1 MFCRQSISTADQAVL
16 DLKSL
21 KKKLDSISKALRSKI
36 DDGRAV
42 VKELVAQG
50 KLRRAK
56 LVLKQVVLEE
66 KMLCRCEQQVFQ
78 LESMVRSACL
88 GE

>member
-1 MFCRQSISTADQAVL
+1 VFCRQSISTADQAVL

-21 KKKLDSISKALRSKI
+21 KKKLDSISRALESKI
-36 DDGRAV
+36 VDGRAV

-50 KLRRAK
+50 KPKRAK

-78 LESMVRSACL
+78 VESMVRSTYL
-88 GE
+88 EG